1 MLFYMHDVLCA
12 GIRQRFQHRRPPPG
26 NSEVSPRILCT
37 YSERWKSSI
46 IGGYA
51 SNGCI
56 TLTAPENGLLLS
68 KRFVLNLLLK
78 ISIVRRGWHG
88 SIDLQNINYKSIM
101 QRRRISMEAIKR
113 PLKKHKIRNYV
124 ETVKEGAD
132 NENFPDGV
140 SRTIM

>member
-1 MLFYMHDVLCA
+1 MTCFVQEFDSGFNTAAPLPATARYPLEFYAHIA
-12 GIRQRFQHRRPPPG
+12 KGGKAQ
-26 NSEVSPRILCT
+26 
-37 YSERWKSSI
+37 SSVVTHL
-46 IGGYA
+46 
-51 SNGCI
+51 NGCI